1 MNENMIAMV
10 ERNQKAVSDLET
22 KMAQLQ
28 RLLDAGQNDAAENM
42 MQELL
47 ALSQQVVVQRREMVL
62 SSDNP
67 ALQSGMKKIIAQM
80 NSIEIGFTEEGW
92 FGVRMMPLA
101 RTKETACKEYIRGI
115 LAPELK
121 RFFADKA
128 NVRYPECVLI
138 FRHVYDRA
146 NPESGRRDYNN
157 AEVKIIR
164 DLVAMYV
171 MVDDN
176 PFVCETYY
184 LSAPGDVPRTDIF
197 VVPQS
202 EFLKWLQVADAIP
215 EEGLR
220 LTDQIPQQWKADK

>member
-1 MNENMIAMV
+1 
-10 ERNQKAVSDLET
+10 
-22 KMAQLQ
+22 
-28 RLLDAGQNDAAENM
+28 
-42 MQELL
+42 
-47 ALSQQVVVQRREMVL
+47 
-62 SSDNP
+62 
-67 ALQSGMKKIIAQM
+67 MKKIISQM
-80 NSIEIGFTEEGW
+80 NTMEIGFTEEGW

-101 RTKETACKEYIRGI
+101 RTKETACKEYVRGI

-138 FRHVYDRA
+138 FRHVYDRTD
-146 NPESGRRDYNN
+146 PESGRRDYNN
-157 AEVKIIR
+157 AEVKIVR

-202 EFLKWLQVADAIP
+202 EFLKWLQVEDSIP
-215 EEGLR
+215 EEGLP
-220 LTDQIPQQWKADK
+220 LKADK